1 MRQASEFAVIDSHFG
16 ANAMATQG
24 SAVAVDIS
32 AFSAQLF
39 EQREVFPRAR
49 IAAQAV
55 ADFLPGSAVTIYLL
69 ANSDDGQVWVPQST
83 VGDVSIPDASAST
96 GDGTLGILAEKGD
109 ALVFSGKEL
118 AREHYAHLHT
128 RRTLTSLAYLP
139 LRNQAEL
146 FGAIEIVSFEGELT
160 EGNLSALQPMAE
172 VTAGALANAAGYE
185 QERNST
191 LASITRI
198 TQLYDLEKVF
208 GSTLELDQLLPI
220 IASKFREV
228 LECQAVNVWLLQG
241 DESLELM
248 QQSGVDPTVAE
259 GMTQKPGGGVAGDV
273 SDDGEAVL
281 IESPDDER
289 LVRRNEGVEE
299 GAIFSLMVAPLI
311 DKGALVGVVEAANR
325 LDGAA
330 FDEDELFALTT
341 LTETAVGALHNAS
354 LLMAERKVEILEAL
368 VKTSGEITSTLDL
381 DRVLQAIV
389 NGPSSV
395 IAYERAGIA
404 LDERGGID
412 LKAVSGVTQLNIDD
426 PQYRGLRDILR
437 WGVVLKEPL
446 LVTQRG
452 EEIDSDREETRAKF
466 RQYFSETGM
475 RACQIVPLI
484 DEEGRVGILGFE
496 SSDPDFLSEA
506 HLEMIKVLASQATV
520 ALRNASL
527 YKEVPFIGVLQP
539 LVERKKRFMALEKH
553 RRAALVAGAAA
564 AVLFLLAF
572 PLPLRVDGTAVVA
585 PAHMAHIGAE
595 FEGVIKEVDVREGD
609 RVAKGG
615 IVAKLED
622 WPYRSAL
629 ASAQAKYETAR
640 AQMDRALA
648 NNDGTEAGIQR
659 AQADFWKSEVARAQE
674 RLDKTIIRSPIN
686 GVVATPQIENFTGH
700 KLKDGESFADVVDNS
715 QALVDVAV
723 DEGDIGLMRTGE
735 KARLKLEGFPE
746 RTFQGE
752 VAVVS
757 PQGILQ
763 NAEPVFYARVRIE
776 NPDGMLRA
784 GMQGRGKITTGW
796 RSAGVVFFR
805 RIGMWM
811 WTKLWNWFG
820 W

>member
-1 MRQASEFAVIDSHFG
+1 
-16 ANAMATQG
+16 MATQG

-39 EQREVFPRAR
+39 EQREIFPRAR

-55 ADFLPGSAVTIYLL
+55 ADFLPGSAVTVYLL
-69 ANSDDGQVWVPQST
+69 ATSDEEQVWAPQAT
-83 VGDVSIPDASAST
+83 VGDVSIPEASAST
-96 GDGTLGILAEKGD
+96 GDGTLGILAEKGEP
-109 ALVFSGKEL
+109 LVFSGKEL

-139 LRNQAEL
+139 LRNQTEL
-146 FGAIEIVSFEGELT
+146 FGAIEIVSFDGELS
-160 EGNLSALQPMAE
+160 EGNISALQPMSE
-172 VTAGALANAAGYE
+172 VTAGALANAAAYE

-191 LASITRI
+191 LSSITRI

-228 LECQAVNVWLLQG
+228 LECQVVNVWLLQG

-259 GMTQKPGGGVAGDV
+259 GMKQKPGEGIAGDV
-273 SDDGEAVL
+273 SDDGEPVL
-281 IESPDDER
+281 IESAHDER
-289 LVRRNEGVEE
+289 LVQRNDGVEQ

-325 LDGAA
+325 LDGAP

-368 VKTSGEITSTLDL
+368 VKTSGEITATLDL

-412 LKAVSGVTQLNIDD
+412 LKAVSGVTQLSIDD

-437 WGVVLKEPL
+437 WGAILKEPL

-466 RQYFSETGM
+466 RQYFAETGM

-484 DEEGRVGILGFE
+484 DEEGRVGILSFE

-539 LVERKKRFMALEKH
+539 LVERKKQFMALEKH
-553 RRAALVAGAAA
+553 RRAALVGLAVAAA
-564 AVLFLLAF
+564 LFLLAF

-595 FEGVIKEVDVREGD
+595 FEGVIKEVDVHEGNH
-609 RVAKGG
+609 VSKGSV
-615 IVAKLED
+615 IAKLED
-622 WPYRSAL
+622 WQYRSAL

-640 AQMDRALA
+640 AQMDHALSS
-648 NNDGTEAGIQR
+648 NDGTEAGIQR

-674 RLDKTIIRSPIN
+674 RLDKTVIRSPIA
-686 GVVATPQIENFTGH
+686 GVVATPQIESFTGH

-723 DEGDIGLMRTGE
+723 DEGDIGLMRAGE

-746 RTFQGE
+746 RTFRGE
-752 VAVVS
+752 VEVVS
-757 PQGILQ
+757 PQGVLQ
-763 NAEPVFYARVRIE
+763 NAEPVFFARVSVE
-776 NPDGMLRA
+776 SPDGLLRA

-796 RSAGVVFFR
+796 RPAGVVFFR